1 MKVIGVCLHFWPV
14 TGGIEN
20 HFYGLL
26 TDKSLEPTVITQRA
40 YGTRG
45 YEAHRNIRIYRW
57 PFAARCNFIN
67 RILQVFCPLFLS
79 FILTLQHRPAKI
91 VLSQA
96 LPIGIVGL
104 ACKYLLRKEYIVFV
118 HGNDLLRPLAFPIT
132 KLALR
137 LVLNNAQSV
146 VANSRFTRNLTLSC
160 GTAENKTVIIHP
172 GVDTITFSPLQ
183 DAAVQRRRLGFSGKK
198 IILTVVARLE
208 KRKSID
214 VCIEAV
220 SLLRMKGIDVK
231 YLIVGEG
238 AEREFLENKAKQK
251 NITEHVSFLGKKPLH
266 VLRTLYGIADV
277 FLLPSRYIPDEGD
290 VEGFGIV
297 FAEAA
302 ACGVPSVGTNC
313 GGIPDVIRNNSTGIL
328 IDSINAETVAN
339 TLEYLLVHKDVHD
352 RMSKRCL
359 EIMRQEFDISVA
371 RRKFCSVLTGGKV

>member
-1 MKVIGVCLHFWPV
+1 MKILGVCLHFWPV
-14 TGGIEN
+14 IGGIEN

-26 TDKSLEPTVITQRA
+26 TDELLEPTVITQRA
-40 YGTRG
+40 HGTRG

-57 PFAARCNFIN
+57 PYAVRCNFIN
-67 RILQVFCPLFLS
+67 RILQVFCPFFLS
-79 FILTLQHRPAKI
+79 FILTLRHRPAKI

-96 LPIGIVGL
+96 LPVGIVGL
-104 ACKYLLRKEYIVFV
+104 ACKYLLRKEYTVFV
-118 HGNDLLRPLAFPIT
+118 HGNDLLRPLVFPIT

-146 VANSRFTRNLTLSC
+146 VANSRFTRNLALSC
-160 GTAENKTVIIHP
+160 GAAENKIVIIHP
-172 GVDTITFSPLQ
+172 GVDTATFRPLQ
-183 DAAVQRRRLGFSGKK
+183 DVAVQRQLLGFSGEK
-198 IILTVVARLE
+198 IILTVARLE

-220 SLLRMKGIDVK
+220 SLLRKKGIDVK

-238 AEREFLENKAKQK
+238 AEREFLENKTKQK
-251 NITEHVSFLGKKPLH
+251 NITGHVLFLGRKPLN

-302 ACGVPSVGTNC
+302 ACGIPSIGANC
-313 GGIPDVIRNNSTGIL
+313 GGIPDIIRNNDTGIL
-328 IDSINAETVAN
+328 IDSINAETVADA
-339 TLEYLLVHKDVHD
+339 LEYLLVHNDVRS

-359 EIMRQEFDISVA
+359 EAVRQEFDISVA
-371 RRKFCSVLTGGKV
+371 RRKFRDILAGGKA